1 MKMRREQ
8 ESDVDQITEI
18 HNQAFNG
25 MDEGKIVKNLRENK
39 NLTISLV
46 CEIDGKVVGHIAYSP
61 IRNKNGEIIGIGL
74 APIGVLP
81 SFQNQGIGSRLIE
94 QGNKQAFDLGFK
106 KIFVLGDPQ
115 YYSRFGFVLAKNYNY
130 YCEYDPEGDHFMMQ
144 GELSKVLEK
153 TIVYYCKEF
162 NV

>member
-153 TIVYYCKEF
+153 TVVYYCKEF

>member
-1 MKMRREQ
+1 MRREQ

-25 MDEGKIVKNLRENK
+25 LDEGKIVKKLREDK

-61 IRNKNGEIIGIGL
+61 IKNKNGEIIGIGL

-94 QGNKQAFDLGFK
+94 QGNKQAFELGFK
-106 KIFVLGDPQ
+106 KIFVLGDTQ

-153 TIVYYCKEF
+153 TVVYYCKEF